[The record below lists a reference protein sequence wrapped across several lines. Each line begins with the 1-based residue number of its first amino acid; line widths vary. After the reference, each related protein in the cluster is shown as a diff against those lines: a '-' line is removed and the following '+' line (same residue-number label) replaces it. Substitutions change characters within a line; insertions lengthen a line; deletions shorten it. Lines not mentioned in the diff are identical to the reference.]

1 MTVNQI
7 SIFIENKP
15 ESLSELTDILAKNK
29 VNMRALMLAD
39 TADFGVA
46 RIIADDANAVA
57 EILKKN
63 DFIVNVT
70 GVIAIE
76 IPDEAGSLNKIL
88 KLLGENGRN
97 VEYMYGFTGR
107 KTNTACMILRCTD
120 IPKTEEILEKAG
132 IHTISESELKD
143 I

>member
-7 SIFIENKP
+7 SIFLENKP
-15 ESLSELTDILAKNK
+15 GTLAELTETLAQKRI
-29 VNMRALMLAD
+29 NMRAMSLAD
-39 TADFGVA
+39 TADFGIA
-46 RIIADDANAVA
+46 RIIVDDSKTVA
-57 EILKKN
+57 EILRES
-63 DFIVNVT
+63 DYIVKVNPVL
-70 GVIAIE
+70 ALE

-107 KTNTACMILRCTD
+107 KTNSAYMILRSTN
-120 IPKTEEILEKAG
+120 IPSAEEVLTNAG
-132 IHTISESELKD
+132 VHLLGEQELAK